1 MFDYRRDPESPPVHV
16 LPFAATGHNQ
26 NRECCQSTI
35 TDTSGDQL
43 VFFQVLPAVLFY
55 PRLRVWDVGVVW
67 VVRTDLNSFYL
78 IISDSCISYGKPH
91 VVVCAYSFKMIA
103 DFVKGQV
110 FFMLINVD
118 VSLLTSA
125 WYCSRSYHWKF

>member
-1 MFDYRRDPESPPVHV
+1 M
-16 LPFAATGHNQ
+16 
-26 NRECCQSTI
+26 I
-35 TDTSGDQL
+35 TDEIQSHLQSMFYLLRPQDTIKIVSVVKAWLLTPQ
-43 VFFQVLPAVLFY
+43 VISWFFFQVLPAVLFY

-78 IISDSCISYGKPH
+78 IISDSFISYGKPH

-103 DFVKGQV
+103 YFVKGQV